1 MGHELGMSYLYLLIF
16 LRHPKQVWH
25 TSASIIPCIF
35 ETMTLKEKTYQTCL
49 EIVQQK
55 IDTLQKNLHDLADS
69 AGNETKRTAGDKH
82 ETALA
87 MLQIEQENNSRQLKE
102 ALQQKATLE
111 KLNSHLQTEM
121 IVRGSLVHTNKGVFY
136 LSLGLGKLKVDDET
150 IFVVSPDAPLGKLLL
165 MKKAGDVITFSHTTY
180 KLMKIE

>member
-1 MGHELGMSYLYLLIF
+1 
-16 LRHPKQVWH
+16 
-25 TSASIIPCIF
+25 
-35 ETMTLKEKTYQTCL
+35 MTLKEKTYRTCV

-55 IDTLQKNLHDLADS
+55 INVLQKNLHELSDS

-111 KLNSHLQTEM
+111 KLDPHLKTETV
-121 IVRGSLVHTNKGVFY
+121 VRGSLVHTNKGIFY
-136 LSLGLGKLKVDDET
+136 ISLGLGKLKADNET
-150 IFVVSPDAPLGKLLL
+150 FYAVSPEAPLGKLLL
-165 MKKAGDVITFSHTTY
+165 MKKAGDAFQFNNTVYEILS
-180 KLMKIE
+180 IE